1 MYNQGVIKFNIVSVR
16 KIKAR
21 AELKGSR
28 ERLKT
33 LLLWVFCIHG
43 AARSEL
49 IVWQMGFI
57 GKGVEV
63 FGNKSQIRV
72 YFTVKTNLISGKQ
85 YGNRLKE

>member
-1 MYNQGVIKFNIVSVR
+1 M
-16 KIKAR
+16 A
-21 AELKGSR
+21 
-28 ERLKT
+28 
-33 LLLWVFCIHG
+33 